1 MKKDQLK
8 LAFTKKIYQVDQV
21 GDTMSRSL
29 TRSTQQVFRENK
41 GEFNHKGHGPLLL
54 KKNSLDT
61 RGQKIGNQLEDSYY
75 FIGNRLICIPNKD
88 ISYGLLL

>member
-1 MKKDQLK
+1 MVH
-8 LAFTKKIYQVDQV
+8 YY
-21 GDTMSRSL
+21 S
-29 TRSTQQVFRENK
+29 
-41 GEFNHKGHGPLLL
+41 